1 MADKLASA
9 PKTTLKNPKSRSAAI
24 GFIFLTVFID
34 VLGLGII
41 IPVMPKLLET
51 LGNVDVST
59 ASKYS
64 GWLTFVY
71 ASMQLVFAS
80 IMGNLSD
87 RYGRRPVLLISLV
100 GFSVDYVFM
109 AFAPTIAW
117 LFVGRFIA
125 GITGATTSTAT
136 AYIADISTGHKRS
149 ANFGLIG
156 AASGFGLIIGIAL
169 GAYLGELNVKY
180 PFLTAAAFAAF
191 NALYGFF
198 VLPESLK
205 PEHRRKF
212 EWKRANPVGALVK
225 VFTKHSGLGGLIG
238 AITLVYIGQKAIEYL
253 LSFYLIEKFDWTLS
267 SIGTL
272 GVVIGLLLVGIQGG
286 LIRYTIPKFGQQ
298 KNIVWGLLF
307 YAVGLILVAVINK
320 GWMMYLCMI
329 PYCLGGI
336 SGPALQSWATDKV
349 AKNEQGELQG
359 ALTIVNSISVIIG
372 PLIFSYIFYHFT
384 HNKTSSYYF
393 PGAPY
398 ILAALLMLIS
408 VVLVMRTF
416 KKPNGK
422 GKGNSKT
429 IHPTHLPHPI

>member
-1 MADKLASA
+1 MTDKVTSTPASKK
-9 PKTTLKNPKSRSAAI
+9 KTKPGRSAAL
-24 GFIFLTVFID
+24 GFIFITIFID

-51 LGNVDVST
+51 LGHVDVST
-59 ASKYS
+59 ASRYS

-71 ASMQLVFAS
+71 ATMQLVFAS

-100 GFSVDYVFM
+100 GFSIDYLFM

-136 AYIADISTGHKRS
+136 AYIADISIGHKRS

-156 AASGFGLIIGIAL
+156 AASGVGFIIGIAL
-169 GAYLGELNVKY
+169 GAYLGELDVKY
-180 PFLTAAAFAAF
+180 PFLAAAAFAAL
-191 NALYGFF
+191 NALYGYF
-198 VLPESLK
+198 VLPESLDK
-205 PEHRRKF
+205 AHRRKF
-212 EWKRANPVGALVK
+212 EWKRANPIGALLR
-225 VFTKHSGLGGLIG
+225 VFTKHSGLAGLIG
-238 AITLVYIGQKAIEYL
+238 AITMIYIGQKAVEYL
-253 LSFYLIEKFDWTLS
+253 LSFYLIEKFAWTLS

-272 GVVIGLLLVGIQGG
+272 GVVIGLLLVAIQGG

-298 KNIVWGLLF
+298 KNIIWGLLF
-307 YAVGLILVAVINK
+307 YALGLTLIAFINQ

-336 SGPALQSWATDKV
+336 SGPALQALTTDKV

-359 ALTIVNSISVIIG
+359 ALTIINSISVIVG

-384 HNKTSSYYF
+384 TEKSSSYYF

-416 KKPNGK
+416 KKPT
-422 GKGNSKT
+422 GKGNSNTKL
-429 IHPTHLPHPI
+429 PTHLPHPI